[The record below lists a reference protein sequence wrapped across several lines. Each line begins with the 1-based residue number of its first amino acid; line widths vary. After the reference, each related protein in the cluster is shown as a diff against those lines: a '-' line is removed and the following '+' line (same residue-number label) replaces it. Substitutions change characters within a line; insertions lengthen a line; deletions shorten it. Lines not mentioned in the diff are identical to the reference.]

1 MIKNAAYVHT
11 NLSARD
17 WRSLSSFYQR
27 VFGCVPVP
35 PERDYTGAAL
45 DATTNLSRA
54 HLIGEHLR
62 LPECGPAGP
71 TLEIFQ
77 YEDMPERWPTAVNR
91 PGFGHI
97 AFTGESVERA
107 RNDILANGGSAIGE
121 IVTLETSTG
130 ARVTWCYVTEPED
143 NVIEIQS
150 WQNGAVA

>member
-1 MIKNAAYVHT
+1 
-11 NLSARD
+11 
-17 WRSLSSFYQR
+17 
-27 VFGCVPVP
+27 
-35 PERDYTGAAL
+35 
-45 DATTNLSRA
+45 
-54 HLIGEHLR
+54 
-62 LPECGPAGP
+62 
-71 TLEIFQ
+71 
-77 YEDMPERWPTAVNR
+77 MPERWPTAVNR

-107 RNDILANGGSAIGE
+107 RNDILTNGGSAIGE